1 MFVSG
6 RKLPFEPFEMPLRLR
21 YATASF
27 AQWSFMSLKAGVVL
41 DVPAFTPARLRLPLA
56 SPATTLTRCCAPSA
70 AGSVMLSAP
79 LDWL

>member
-6 RKLPFEPFEMPLRLR
+6 RKLPSEPLEMPLRLR
-21 YATASF
+21 YATAPF
-27 AQWSFMSLKAGVVL
+27 AQWPAMSLKAGVVL
-41 DVPAFTPARLRLPLA
+41 AVPASTPARLRLPLA
-56 SPATTLTRCCAPSA
+56 SPATTFTRCCAPSA

>member
-6 RKLPFEPFEMPLRLR
+6 RKLPFEPFEMPLSCIS
-21 YATASF
+21 A
-27 AQWSFMSLKAGVVL
+27 KAGVAL
-41 DVPAFTPARLRLPLA
+41 DIPAFTPARLRLPLA
-56 SPATTLTRCCAPSA
+56 SPATTFTRCCAPSA